1 MEKKSHFSSLRS
13 PVARLRRGTT
23 VVEFAVTLPL
33 VLLLFFGSIEFSRV
47 NLLRHSAAQAAYE
60 GARRGIVPGATA
72 AEVRGVAQAIMDS
85 AFASSCTIDVV
96 PATILPTTTEVT
108 VNVSLPLANNS
119 WVVPTFFVGKTLTK
133 SFTLQ
138 REANDQV
145 SVP

>member
-1 MEKKSHFSSLRS
+1 MTLRQIRRRQASSLKRE
-13 PVARLRRGTT
+13 GTT

-47 NLLRHSAAQAAYE
+47 NMLRHSAAQAAYE

-72 AEVRGVAQAIMDS
+72 ADVQGAANAIMNS
-85 AFASSCTIDVV
+85 AFASSYTVNVV
-96 PATILPTTTEVT
+96 PTTISASTPEVT
-108 VNVSLPLANNS
+108 VNITVPLAANS
-119 WVVPTFFVGKTLTK
+119 WVVPDYFAGKTLTR

-138 REANDQV
+138 REVNQLV